1 MSDILTTKESGVLTI
16 TLNRPEKRNSLTAA
30 MYEVLGQTLNEAASD
45 TKIRVVVLTGN
56 EQIFSA
62 GNDLGDLAQ
71 NPPDTADA
79 PVWKFLHELSA
90 FPKPIIAAVCGAA
103 VGIGTTM
110 LLHCDLIFAG
120 DNAKFSLPFV
130 NLGVCPEAASS
141 LLLPRLA
148 GYQRAARALLT
159 GEPFDAKFALQIG
172 LVNEI
177 LPAAEA
183 NAFAQSEASKLV
195 GKPLS
200 AVVETKRLMKMSE
213 HPATEAQMEE
223 EARAFARMISAGAAK
238 EAIAAFGEKR
248 KPDFSQF

>member
-1 MSDILTTKESGVLTI
+1 
-16 TLNRPEKRNSLTAA
+16 
-30 MYEVLGQTLNEAASD
+30 
-45 TKIRVVVLTGN
+45 
-56 EQIFSA
+56 
-62 GNDLGDLAQ
+62 
-71 NPPDTADA
+71 
-79 PVWKFLHELSA
+79 
-90 FPKPIIAAVCGAA
+90 
-103 VGIGTTM
+103 
-110 LLHCDLIFAG
+110 
-120 DNAKFSLPFV
+120 
-130 NLGVCPEAASS
+130 